1 MSKFL
6 SSAFS
11 SIAPYTP
18 GEQPQ
23 NRKYI
28 KLNTNESPF
37 SPSPEVIK
45 SVNAEKVSELNLYS
59 DPAATSLVNA
69 IADNF
74 GVSSDMVAVGNGS
87 DEILAFSF
95 MAFCEKG
102 VAFADI
108 TYGFYEVYANLYGLD
123 AKVIPLKESFEID
136 PEDYKGIGR
145 TAFIANPNAPTGL
158 LLGLDKIEEIL
169 ISNPDNLVII
179 DEAYIDFGGESA
191 TKLVNKYSNLLVIG
205 TFSKSRN
212 LAGARIGFAVANPEI
227 ICDLNKMKFSFNP
240 YNINRLSIIAGTEA
254 MKDKAYFEKC
264 TSLIKEAREYT
275 VDELKK
281 LGFSVLDSK
290 ANFVFAQSEKISG
303 NEYYLALKEKG
314 ILVRWFNKDRIRN
327 FVRITIGT
335 MEQME
340 IFTST
345 TRDIL
350 NSRGK

>member
-6 SSAFS
+6 SSAYS

-23 NRKYI
+23 NRQYI

-37 SPSPEVIK
+37 PPSPNVVKAI
-45 SVNAEKVSELNLYS
+45 SAEKVSELNLYS
-59 DPAATSLVNA
+59 DPTASMLVNA

-87 DEILAFSF
+87 DELLAFSF

-108 TYGFYEVYANLYGLD
+108 TYGFYEVYAALYGLN
-123 AKVIPLKESFEID
+123 AKVIPLKENYEID

-145 TAFIANPNAPTGL
+145 TVFIANPNAPTGHFL
-158 LLGLDKIEEIL
+158 PLSTIEEIL
-169 ISNPDNLVII
+169 VSNPDDLVVI
-179 DEAYIDFGGESA
+179 DEAYVDFGGESA
-191 TKLVNKYSNLLVIG
+191 TRLVKKYSNLLVIG

-240 YNINRLSIIAGTEA
+240 YNLNRLSIIAGTEA

-264 TSLIKEAREYT
+264 TSLVKEAREYT
-275 VDELKK
+275 TTELKK

-290 ANFVFAQSEKISG
+290 ANFIFAQSDKISG
-303 NEYYLALKEKG
+303 NEYYLVLKEKG

-335 MEQME
+335 AEQMQTF
-340 IFTST
+340 INT

-350 NSRGK
+350 NSK